1 MSAYSEGYAD
11 GLKEAELIAR
21 DVRDSF
27 RDELRREGAWAG
39 DPEPDG
45 QEARDLDRCIWG
57 AELVQ
62 AAIRRE
68 ISKTKGE
75 S

>member
-1 MSAYSEGYAD
+1 MSAYGEGYAA

-21 DVRDSF
+21 NVRDGF

-39 DPEPDG
+39 DPEPDED
-45 QEARDLDRCIWG
+45 EARDLDRCIWG

-68 ISKTKGE
+68 ISKTKE
-75 S
+75 ER